1 MIALIILFV
10 IFGILYLYI
19 YRPVIHIKLNNRRI
33 EFFSLVFT
41 APPSLTI
48 ITGMEKEGKEE
59 KIDIIKVVSNIPS
72 DKENNKGNIVS
83 EPSFFHC
90 NEKWPGS
97 LPRPL
102 FQGSCGSCWAFAS
115 ATCLASRFY
124 IESCGLSGCNNYPQ
138 INFGSLD
145 AVNGNLNSLYKFRA
159 VYLSDAFKDIDSDK
173 NGIITRSEW
182 NQIIKQYFDIY
193 NSKGTPISEKHYI
206 AQILVYILNFQSLG
220 SINLDSWPSVE
231 ERQNKAFDTWLRF
244 VESFKTLGITAKKA
258 ALLDSVPAA
267 SPPVPASS
275 LPADDSINI
284 IDLKNAWSN
293 EPITL
298 SAEKMVTCCTKCMQ
312 LDFPGA
318 TTTTKNMACE
328 GSTLEDAWSM
338 LKESGTPTA
347 MCIGYNLDAY
357 IEGEPI
363 PSCRE
368 IQGPFYSF
376 CSGYAL
382 DRRSKETPE
391 EWSNNLTKIINKY
404 EDGKID
410 PVAIPHSEQNLPWVD
425 PQLFRFRSKN
435 VYKINNN
442 MRAIQREIL
451 ERGPVTSGFVMRE
464 SFQNAFGTA
473 GKGGQMYSGEEVPVG
488 SRSKSLIYMYDGDP
502 DDKILGAHAIT
513 IVGWGTYNYNKI
525 KIPYW
530 TCLNSWGSEWG
541 TSGFP
546 IGDRTQGPSSLTG
559 GGYFWI
565 IRGLNN
571 CMIEDNVYAGQPDL
585 ENVSYPGTVEKY
597 GWGLPGPIKD
607 EVTFIEQPDKSQLKI
622 GPKEI
627 LSFEPSLE
635 GGGTYAGRTINGDV
649 STYFLKSM
657 EEPSPYTL
665 FWTDSRPI
673 YCIGSSI
680 NEFSSLLTN
689 DILSVDSATYDIIK
703 KIKQIQPN
711 PLFVLDDEQFQLL
724 DEIGLGETSNAFK
737 VYRGINNSEVSKHQK
752 GSIIKIIPYK
762 NLSVHAL
769 DKVSKKCPE

>member
-1 MIALIILFV
+1 
-10 IFGILYLYI
+10 
-19 YRPVIHIKLNNRRI
+19 
-33 EFFSLVFT
+33 
-41 APPSLTI
+41 
-48 ITGMEKEGKEE
+48 
-59 KIDIIKVVSNIPS
+59 
-72 DKENNKGNIVS
+72 
-83 EPSFFHC
+83 
-90 NEKWPGS
+90 
-97 LPRPL
+97 
-102 FQGSCGSCWAFAS
+102 
-115 ATCLASRFY
+115 
-124 IESCGLSGCNNYPQ
+124 
-138 INFGSLD
+138 
-145 AVNGNLNSLYKFRA
+145 
-159 VYLSDAFKDIDSDK
+159 
-173 NGIITRSEW
+173 
-182 NQIIKQYFDIY
+182 
-193 NSKGTPISEKHYI
+193 
-206 AQILVYILNFQSLG
+206 
-220 SINLDSWPSVE
+220 
-231 ERQNKAFDTWLRF
+231 
-244 VESFKTLGITAKKA
+244 
-258 ALLDSVPAA
+258 
-267 SPPVPASS
+267 
-275 LPADDSINI
+275 
-284 IDLKNAWSN
+284 
-293 EPITL
+293 
-298 SAEKMVTCCTKCMQ
+298 
-312 LDFPGA
+312 
-318 TTTTKNMACE
+318 
-328 GSTLEDAWSM
+328 
-338 LKESGTPTA
+338 
-347 MCIGYNLDAY
+347 
-357 IEGEPI
+357 
-363 PSCRE
+363 
-368 IQGPFYSF
+368 
-376 CSGYAL
+376 
-382 DRRSKETPE
+382 
-391 EWSNNLTKIINKY
+391 
-404 EDGKID
+404 
-410 PVAIPHSEQNLPWVD
+410 
-425 PQLFRFRSKN
+425 
-435 VYKINNN
+435 
-442 MRAIQREIL
+442 
-451 ERGPVTSGFVMRE
+451 
-464 SFQNAFGTA
+464 
-473 GKGGQMYSGEEVPVG
+473 MYSGEEVPVG